1 MATTSPSKLNTL
13 YQSLP
18 MGTPVTSRQLADLGV
33 SADLA
38 VSYVRSGWLQRLA
51 RGVFSRAGDTPLLGP
66 SLLILQDQ
74 IPGLH
79 VGGKTALAW
88 HGIQHFVD
96 ARPKLTL
103 YGWENRPLPEWFT
116 RHFPSTFRRKRLF
129 KETLRKPL
137 HMTTVPRKA
146 GPASVSATER
156 AFLELLSE
164 VGVRQSLEDVRLLAR
179 GLDTLRSDVLG
190 DLLKKCTNVKTVR
203 LCLTFGKEFSH
214 PWYSKLNLKTLPR
227 GSASTWVARSSTG
240 TLVLKQ

>member
-1 MATTSPSKLNTL
+1 
-13 YQSLP
+13 
-18 MGTPVTSRQLADLGV
+18 MGRPVTSRQLAELGV

-38 VSYVRSGWLQRLA
+38 VSYVRSGWLTRLA

-66 SLLILQDQ
+66 SLVVLQEQ
-74 IPGLH
+74 MPGLH

-103 YGWENRPLPEWFT
+103 FGWENRPLPEWFT
-116 RHFPSTFRRKRLF
+116 ARFPSTFRRKRLF
-129 KETLRKPL
+129 KETPSKLL
-137 HMTTVPRKA
+137 HVGTLPERA
-146 GPASVSATER
+146 GDALVSNPER

-190 DLLKKCTNVKTVR
+190 ELLKKCTNIKTVR
-203 LCLTFGKEFSH
+203 LCLMFGKEFSH
-214 PWYSKLNLKTLPR
+214 PWFSKLNLKTLPR
-227 GSASTWVARSSTG
+227 GSASTWVARSRTG
-240 TLVLKQ
+240 TLILKQ